1 MRRTALLLAAFG
13 LFSFGAAASAD
24 EVHRER
30 VHFEPGT
37 TGTTIRDRITGRDS
51 IEYMLGV
58 RAGQVMHVV
67 LEDRRRT
74 LYFNVFAPGAA
85 PGRDAALY
93 TSDSAGNRAE
103 IRLATSGDHMIQV
116 YQVRAAARRGE
127 RSEFTLRV
135 SVTGG
140 EGHAAAPAPAA
151 SHAADARVAGT
162 PFHATGNIP
171 CARAAG
177 QPMGQCR
184 FGVVRAGRGA
194 AEVTV
199 FWPDGGS
206 RVISFSG
213 GRPTGFDLSQADGNV
228 RPQVRKDAD
237 LFRITI
243 GAQRFEIPEA
253 VVSGG

>member
-1 MRRTALLLAAFG
+1 MRHAALLLAALG
-13 LFSFGAAASAD
+13 LFALGPAAAAE

-30 VHFEPGT
+30 VHFEHGT
-37 TGTTIRDRITGRDS
+37 SGTTIRDRITGRDS

-58 RAGQVMHVV
+58 SAGQVMHVT

-74 LYFNVFAPGAA
+74 LYFNVFAPGGV

-93 TSDSAGNRAE
+93 ISDSAGNRAE
-103 IRLATSGDHMIQV
+103 IRLAASGDHMIQV
-116 YQVRAAARRGE
+116 YQVCAAARRGE
-127 RSEFTLRV
+127 RSEFTLRI

-140 EGHAAAPAPAA
+140 EGHAAASTAP
-151 SHAADARVAGT
+151 SHDARVAGT
-162 PFHATGNIP
+162 PFHATGTLP

-184 FGVVRAGRGA
+184 FGVVRRGPGS

-206 RVISFSG
+206 QVITFAG
-213 GRPTGFDLSQADGNV
+213 GRPTGFGGSDGAA
-228 RPQVRKDAD
+228 RPEIRQEAD
-237 LFRITI
+237 LFRIAI